1 MSRYEHIFFLFFCKK
16 YKNLNKKREK
26 IKTEE
31 KARFKNSKHCAL
43 WDKAQ
48 KIKDFCLLGSTLK
61 PLTHDT
67 TTDGV

>member
-1 MSRYEHIFFLFFCKK
+1 MSRYEHIFFLFSARNIKIWRKK
-16 YKNLNKKREK
+16 EKK

-61 PLTHDT
+61 PLKHDT
-67 TTDGV
+67 TTGGV